1 MAEYYTGIKNTDV
14 YLYILT
20 WEDVQE
26 ILISEKC
33 MFKNLIVVKKKK
45 QKNKKLIVVNICIKV
60 IHIILIYMYKRTSGR
75 TNNKMKQWLLVGNS
89 ERIVSD
95 AFPFCLSIFSI
106 VKN

>member
-1 MAEYYTGIKNTDV
+1 MVEYYAGIKNTDV

-26 ILISEKC
+26 ILISEKR
-33 MFKNLIVVKKKK
+33 MFKN
-45 QKNKKLIVVNICIKV
+45 LIVVNICIKV

-89 ERIVSD
+89 ERIISN

>member
-33 MFKNLIVVKKKK
+33 MFKNLIVVKKKTKK
-45 QKNKKLIVVNICIKV
+45 QKTYSCK
-60 IHIILIYMYKRTSGR
+60 YMY
-75 TNNKMKQWLLVGNS
+75 
-89 ERIVSD
+89 
-95 AFPFCLSIFSI
+95 
-106 VKN
+106 